1 MLTKC
6 LSLKAPVY
14 FFKNPILSVT
24 KLISFLVLLGL
35 LFSCSSNE
43 LTDEETESVL
53 SASSSKA
60 ASSPGTPQMM
70 YEGIVG
76 GAGSAIGP
84 GGDLFV
90 TETLTGEISRF
101 NLKTWEKTTFA
112 SGFPTMIPAVGIGGA
127 MDIAFIGGT
136 GYVIV
141 SLVGPFFGTPD
152 VVGIYR
158 IDGPNSFTVI
168 ADLGAFSEANPPNT
182 SYFLPMGVQ
191 YAIETY
197 KGGFLVT
204 DGHHNRV
211 LHVTTSG
218 EITEMRAFPN
228 IVPTGL
234 AVSGNKIYMAET
246 GPVPHY
252 PEDGKVVYFTENS
265 TYAPPVASG
274 ASMLVDVEF
283 GLGQSLFALSQGTW
297 NGLGEGSEA
306 FENTGALVKANQDG
320 TFSEIATGLD
330 RPTSLEI
337 VKNTAYVVTRDGE
350 IWSVEDIASGPYGN

>member
-14 FFKNPILSVT
+14 FFKNPILAAT

-43 LTDEETESVL
+43 LTDVEPESVM
-53 SASSSKA
+53 STSSAKASSS
-60 ASSPGTPQMM
+60 PGVPQLM

-112 SGFPTMIPAVGIGGA
+112 SGLPTMIPDVGIGGA

-136 GYVIV
+136 GYVLV
-141 SLVGPFFGTPD
+141 SLVGPFFGTTD
-152 VVGIYR
+152 LVGIYR

-182 SYFLPMGVQ
+182 SYFLPMGLQ

-211 LHVTTSG
+211 LHVTTDGIIS
-218 EITEMRAFPN
+218 EMKAFAN
-228 IVPTGL
+228 IVPTGI
-234 AVSGNKIYMAET
+234 AVSGNTIYMAEA
-246 GPVPHY
+246 GPVPHN

-274 ASMLVDVEF
+274 SPLLVDVKL
-283 GLGQSLFALSQGTW
+283 GRGQSLFALSQGEW

-306 FENTGALVKANQDG
+306 FENTGALVKANQNG
-320 TFSEIATGLD
+320 TFSDVATGLD

-350 IWSVEDIASGPYGN
+350 IWSVDNVSSGPYGN

>member
-6 LSLKAPVY
+6 LSLKAPID
-14 FFKNPILSVT
+14 FFNT
-24 KLISFLVLLGL
+24 KLLSSIKFSFYLVSLGL
-35 LFSCSSNE
+35 VFSCSSNE
-43 LTDEETESVL
+43 ITDLEPESVM
-53 SASSSKA
+53 SASSAKA

-70 YEGIVG
+70 YEGIMG
-76 GAGSAIGP
+76 GAGSTIGP

-90 TETLTGEISRF
+90 TETQTGEISRF

-112 SGFPTMIPAVGIGGA
+112 SGLPTMIPDVGIGGA

-158 IDGPNSFTVI
+158 IDGPSSFTVI

-191 YAIETY
+191 YAIDTY
-197 KGGFLVT
+197 QGGLLVT

-211 LHVTTSG
+211 LHVTTDG

-234 AVSGNKIYMAET
+234 AISGNKIFMAEA
-246 GPVPHY
+246 GPIPHD

-274 ASMLVDVEF
+274 ASLLVDVEF
-283 GLGQSLFALSQGTW
+283 GRGQSLFAISQGTW
-297 NGLGEGSEA
+297 NGIAEGSEA
-306 FENTGALVKANQDG
+306 FENTGALVKANQNG
-320 TFSEIATGLD
+320 TFTEIATGLD

-350 IWSVEDIASGPYGN
+350 IWAVENIANGSFGN